1 MEPRDGEFMDK
12 ALVLSP
18 ATQAGG
24 ARFAA
29 MGLVEAA
36 GPGHSGVVAASED
49 EVLGNVSSM
58 KTANSLQLATA
69 QASLDRGTS
78 SSSHVIPTGLPAF
91 YLNVEVAMDI
101 IPGREKDGEGVEADA
116 GSVGMNGPYV
126 EANIG
131 R

>member
-1 MEPRDGEFMDK
+1 
-12 ALVLSP
+12 
-18 ATQAGG
+18 
-24 ARFAA
+24 
-29 MGLVEAA
+29 
-36 GPGHSGVVAASED
+36 
-49 EVLGNVSSM
+49 M

-131 R
+131 RGAGSVSRTGLIPVSVCNLKV